1 MSLSPEDVLNKK
13 KSLNKR
19 IDIENIKLDDVNVD
33 DLKFNGNNYNQY
45 INLVSLLENVSA
57 CQISDAYNSISKRSG
72 TIQSIKSINNKLTM
86 NSENKNYFFSR
97 LSMTCWRFLPSQRN
111 DTCTQYVPLALCS
124 QMSWSKSQ

>member
-72 TIQSIKSINNKLTM
+72 TIQSIKYHERSLNHK
-86 NSENKNYFFSR
+86 
-97 LSMTCWRFLPSQRN
+97 
-111 DTCTQYVPLALCS
+111 D
-124 QMSWSKSQ
+124 